1 MKKNETLTKFFLNKY
16 LIIIELKYV
25 DRNNDLSVFEKK
37 KTLNHEEFILVSED
51 DNITLSDKERE
62 IFLFVFLNML

>member
-1 MKKNETLTKFFLNKY
+1 M
-16 LIIIELKYV
+16 IIELKYV

-62 IFLFVFLNML
+62 IFLFVLLNML